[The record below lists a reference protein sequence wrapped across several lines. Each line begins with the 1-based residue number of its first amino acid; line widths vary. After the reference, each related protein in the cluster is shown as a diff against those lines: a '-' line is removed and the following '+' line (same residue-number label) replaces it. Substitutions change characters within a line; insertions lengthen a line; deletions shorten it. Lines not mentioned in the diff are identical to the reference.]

1 VEKLG
6 HLWWLQWI
14 LSLSF
19 ACMFAFNVSPNITQ
33 LLGGVGSQ
41 IDNKHMQVSG
51 GSGESGVS

>member
-1 VEKLG
+1 
-6 HLWWLQWI
+6 LQWI

-19 ACMFAFNVSPNITQ
+19 ACVFAFNASPNITQ

-41 IDNKHMQVSG
+41 IDDKHMQLSG